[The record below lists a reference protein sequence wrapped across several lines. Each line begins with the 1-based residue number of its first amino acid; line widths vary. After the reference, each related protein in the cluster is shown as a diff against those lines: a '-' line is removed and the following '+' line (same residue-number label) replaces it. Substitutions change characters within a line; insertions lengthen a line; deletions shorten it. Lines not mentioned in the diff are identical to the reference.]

1 MFEGMY
7 MVSKILV
14 VDDEPDFEAL
24 ILQKFRR
31 KIRKNDFEFFFARN
45 GFEALEQL
53 KANGDIDMILTDI
66 NMPQMDGL
74 TLLEELLKLP
84 CLTKAVVVSAYGDM
98 DNIRTAMNR
107 GAFDFITKPIDFR
120 DLELTID
127 KTLSELLILQKGRKA
142 REVLSAMQQEMEL
155 AGRLQQ
161 SILPHSYPECR
172 EVSVCAQMVPAKDIG
187 GDFYDFFVIDDDH
200 LGFIIADVSGKGVT
214 AAIFMGV
221 SRTLLRFTA
230 LQGTSVDK
238 VFSHVNNLLCVD
250 NDLCM
255 FVTAIYAIL
264 NVKTGELKYANG
276 GHDSPMK
283 IAVDGSIEILPRTK
297 GIALGVMEG
306 VEFEAGRVML
316 APGELLY
323 FFTDGMLDAENEAH
337 EFYEVRRLID
347 FLDGQDQLTPTSLV
361 KGAYKSVTDFVG
373 NGPQFDD
380 MTQLVI
386 QYQPTE

>member
-1 MFEGMY
+1 
-7 MVSKILV
+7 MVKKILV
-14 VDDEPDFEAL
+14 VDDEPDLEVL

-31 KIRKNDFEFFFARN
+31 KIRKNEFEFFFAGN

-53 KANGDIDMILTDI
+53 KANEGIDMILTDI
-66 NMPQMDGL
+66 NMPRMDGL

-127 KTLSELLILQKGRKA
+127 KTLSELLVLQKGRKA
-142 REVLSAMQQEMEL
+142 RETLSALQQEMAL

-161 SILPHSYPECR
+161 SILPKSYPKCR
-172 EVSVCAQMVPAKDIG
+172 EVSVYAKMVPAKDIG
-187 GDFYDFFVIDDDH
+187 GDFYDFFFIDDDH

-214 AAIFMGV
+214 AAMFMGV

-230 LQGTSVDK
+230 LQGTGVDK
-238 VFSHVNNLLCVD
+238 VLAHVNNLLCVD
-250 NDLCM
+250 NELCM
-255 FVTAIYAIL
+255 FVTVIYAVL
-264 NVKTGELKYANG
+264 NVRTGALKYANG
-276 GHDSPMK
+276 GHNPPVK
-283 IAVDGSIEILPRTK
+283 IALNGSIEILPQTK

-306 VEFEAGRVML
+306 IEFEEGKATILSGD
-316 APGELLY
+316 LLY
-323 FFTDGMLDAENEAH
+323 LFTDGMPDAENENH
-337 EFYEVRRLID
+337 EFYEEKRLMD
-347 FLDGQDQLTPTSLV
+347 FLDGLDEVAPASV
-361 KGAYKSVTDFVG
+361 VNGVYKAVTDFVG

-380 MTQLVI
+380 MTQLAI
-386 QYQPTE
+386 QYQPAE